1 MSAAER
7 KEETFTAPGATHT
20 KLTDDRAL
28 SLRPQRPLPLC
39 SFLPTSLSV
48 MRCPFLFILS
58 CVLGSCVTSFH
69 LLLSYVTWLCVSRV
83 WVSMPEC
90 ARCHGCVSPVE

>member
-28 SLRPQRPLPLC
+28 SLRADLC
-39 SFLPTSLSV
+39 SLGSFFLPPHLCDAVSNVRFIYSLVRSWKL
-48 MRCPFLFILS
+48 CDILS
-58 CVLGSCVTSFH
+58 PPALVCHMAV
-69 LLLSYVTWLCVSRV
+69 CVS
-83 WVSMPEC
+83 C
-90 ARCHGCVSPVE
+90 LGFYA

>member
-39 SFLPTSLSV
+39 SFLPTSLCDAVSV
-48 MRCPFLFILS
+48 FIYSLVRSWKLCDILS
-58 CVLGSCVTSFH
+58 PPALVCHMAV
-69 LLLSYVTWLCVSRV
+69 CVS
-83 WVSMPEC
+83 C
-90 ARCHGCVSPVE
+90 LGFYA

>member
-28 SLRPQRPLPLC
+28 SLRPQRPLSLC
-39 SFLPTSLSV
+39 V
-48 MRCPFLFILS
+48 FLFTHISLCDAVSVFIYSLVRSWKLCDILS
-58 CVLGSCVTSFH
+58 PPALVCHMAV
-69 LLLSYVTWLCVSRV
+69 CVS
-83 WVSMPEC
+83 C
-90 ARCHGCVSPVE
+90 LGFYA

>member
-28 SLRPQRPLPLC
+28 SLRADLC
-39 SFLPTSLSV
+39 SLFLYLFFLPTSL
-48 MRCPFLFILS
+48 RCGVQRPFYLF
-58 CVLGSCVTSFH
+58 
-69 LLLSYVTWLCVSRV
+69 SRAFLEV
-83 WVSMPEC
+83 V
-90 ARCHGCVSPVE
+90 